1 MKFIKTFEDWNNVS
15 PELKAHIDEDLDLTN
30 SFFRLGSEAYAKLFE
45 EFILE
50 GGWSTVKT
58 QNTIITPQVI
68 ADTVKIMDKISTGF
82 NLHLMSLDL
91 PSLDALRPVG
101 SGTWWEDDLQSGM
114 DKVYGDV
121 DFMIAYPTLKLTDKG
136 EREDEIATVKLYND
150 ELFKWLESEKLP
162 EVDIEESKKMS
173 SPTSVKLL
181 FVINL
186 KDGET
191 GYVQI
196 DLVVTHKE
204 YAEWSLFRFTPVKN
218 VKGFVLGNL
227 YSSFGEVLD
236 LSIQTRGVRAKFEN
250 SVMQPWSKRKN
261 TTEELISADAN
272 GFIDDIA
279 RFFWAQSGTTK
290 PYQQSD
296 SLKSWPG
303 MDPND
308 PKIETLIDGISA
320 MADTLQQLGEFGTT
334 IKFQSKD
341 QLLKAVAN
349 RYTEK
354 MMTTYNSSKFN
365 KAQSDEAKATIKK
378 IRALIEKYI
387 KLVKS
392 KLK

>member
-1 MKFIKTFEDWNNVS
+1 MK
-15 PELKAHIDEDLDLTN
+15 L
-30 SFFRLGSEAYAKLFE
+30 KLFE

-50 GGWSTVKT
+50 GGWSTIKT
-58 QNTIITPQVI
+58 QNTIITPHII

-82 NLHLMSLDL
+82 NRHLMSLDL

-101 SGTWWEDDLQSGM
+101 SGTWWEDDLQDGV

-121 DFMIAYPTLKLTDKG
+121 DFMIAYPTLKLTDSG
-136 EREDEIATVKLYND
+136 ERADEIATVKLYND

-162 EVDIEESKKMS
+162 DVDIEESKKMS

-186 KDGET
+186 KGGET

-236 LSIQTRGVRAKFEN
+236 LSIQTRGVRAKLEKG
-250 SVMQPWSKRKN
+250 VMQPWSKRKN

-272 GFIDDIA
+272 KFIDDIA
-279 RFFWAQSGTTK
+279 RFFWKQSGISK
-290 PYQQSD
+290 PYQPSKSLQSW
-296 SLKSWPG
+296 KG
-303 MDPND
+303 MNLND
-308 PKIETLIDGISA
+308 PKIETLIDGIKA
-320 MADTLQQLGEFGTT
+320 LADTLLQLNEFGTT
-334 IKFQSKD
+334 IKFKSKD
-341 QLLKAVAN
+341 QFLKAVSD

-354 MMTTYNSSKFN
+354 MMITYNSSKFN
-365 KAQSDEAKATIKK
+365 KAQSEEAKETIKK
-378 IRALIEKYI
+378 IRSLIDKYV

>member
-1 MKFIKTFEDWNNVS
+1 MK
-15 PELKAHIDEDLDLTN
+15 L
-30 SFFRLGSEAYAKLFE
+30 KLFE

-82 NLHLMSLDL
+82 NRHLMSLDL

-121 DFMIAYPTLKLTDKG
+121 DFMIAYPTLKLTDAG
-136 EREDEIATVKLYND
+136 ERADEIATVKLYND

-162 EVDIEESKKMS
+162 DVDIEESKKMS

-181 FVINL
+181 FVIKL

-279 RFFWAQSGTTK
+279 RFFWTQSGTTK
-290 PYQQSD
+290 PYQPSQ
-296 SLKSWPG
+296 SLKSWSG
-303 MDPND
+303 MNLND
-308 PKIETLIDGISA
+308 PKIETLIDGIKA
-320 MADTLQQLGEFGTT
+320 LGDTLEQLGEFGTT

-341 QLLKAVAN
+341 QLLKVVAD

-354 MMTTYNSSKFN
+354 MMITYNSSKFN

-378 IRALIEKYI
+378 IRAVIEKYI